1 MKKFSFLI
9 LIFFLSFSLVY
20 SQLSQTGML
29 RGTVTD
35 EEGQPIP
42 GVTVTL
48 KSPSLI
54 LPKIDTLSN
63 ENGVYRFPSLYP
75 GTFEIVFRLEG
86 FKSLLRKGIIVHVGE
101 TITVNISLQLGKI
114 EEEIV
119 VVGKAP
125 TIDRQKTT
133 KTATLDSNFI
143 SAIPA
148 TRTLGTY
155 FNMTPGTTGDTSHG
169 GSVRDNTYNM
179 DGVNTG
185 DGVVG
190 TEALFFS
197 MDTVEEISV
206 QSGGLSAEYGQVRGA
221 VVNTISKAGGNKF
234 HGAIDIYY
242 RHESLKS
249 DNTTG
254 TPLEGESSGAKYE
267 MEPGINLGGPIIKN
281 KLWFFVN
288 FSFNKRESY
297 VSGYPY
303 DKDEDTPTDDY
314 RPYPYLKLSYQPN
327 KDNKFMFSYR
337 YSDIQRHHRGASRY
351 QIEDTTWEQVTATHV
366 FNLHYTK
373 FIGSNFYMNIKAF
386 VYLSQF
392 DLLAK
397 NDKANRYE
405 YTTGY
410 NTGSYGYDDINP
422 RDRYSIQTD
431 GTFFIDNFM
440 GSHQVKIGAEYMQ
453 SNSGRELSWKTDPE
467 VNDMCFIN
475 TYYGTYNDGTWYAP
489 YNTKEITKN
498 FFAYIQDT
506 WNIGSRLTA
515 NIGVRFQYMRG
526 IIPKQNEDEGDQM
539 LWGYTYNRS
548 VPKALTPLKWT
559 TLAPRL
565 GLIYDLFEDGKTLLK
580 ASFSRYYMANLSQW
594 FSGTNPNGFVN
605 YGAYLYPDGSIAYP
619 YSIGL
624 SGPEYA
630 GKFGYED
637 HKAKAPHTD
646 EFVIGIEKE
655 IFEDWSVGIR
665 YIKKWDRNLLED
677 ANSEALDM
685 DKLMNEGILEWTNF
699 TPVTVTDT
707 FDNNTVTFWDK
718 LSSVPSKYYTI
729 NPPDAKRDY
738 DAVELTLNKRYSHGW
753 QMKASYVYQNSRGLI
768 GTDFNDSWG
777 GTGYYDNPNYHIN
790 AIGRFPYERRHQ
802 FKFQATVKGP
812 FGLNLGTYFRY
823 LSGNRYTR
831 TIRNS
836 DLGLDLFQNPETIYA
851 EERGSRGYPALAIL
865 DLKLEKRFN
874 IGSFTLVLFGDCFNV
889 LNSGKATGF
898 HTSSSNPTY
907 TFEEM
912 TRIQSPRIFRI
923 GSKIEW

>member
-9 LIFFLSFSLVY
+9 FVFFLSFSLVFP
-20 SQLSQTGML
+20 QLSQTGMI
-29 RGTVTD
+29 RGTVAD
-35 EEGQPIP
+35 VEGQPIP
-42 GVTVTL
+42 GVTVTI

-54 LPKIDTLSN
+54 ISKIDTLSN
-63 ENGVYRFPSLYP
+63 ENGAYRFPSLSP
-75 GTFEIVFRLEG
+75 GTYEIVFKLEG
-86 FKSLLRKGIIVHVGE
+86 FKSLFRKGIIVHVGE
-101 TITVNISLQLGKI
+101 TITVDIGLELGKI
-114 EEEIV
+114 EEEIIV
-119 VVGKAP
+119 TGKAP

-143 SAIPA
+143 SGIPA

-155 FNMTPGTTGDTSHG
+155 FNMTPGTTGNTSHG
-169 GSVRDNTYNM
+169 GSVRDNTYNV
-179 DGVNTG
+179 DGVNTT

-221 VVNTISKAGGNKF
+221 VVNVISKSGGNTF
-234 HGAIDIYY
+234 HGAIDVFY

-249 DNTTG
+249 DNTKG
-254 TPLEGESSGAKYE
+254 TPLEGESSGAKFE
-267 MEPGINLGGPIIKN
+267 MEPGFSLGGPIVKN

-288 FSFNKRESY
+288 LSFNKRETY

-303 DKDEDTPTDDY
+303 NKDEDVPTDDY

-327 KDNKFMFSYR
+327 KDNKVIFSYR

-351 QIEDTTWEQVTATHV
+351 QLEATTWEQKTATHV

-386 VYLSQF
+386 MYLSQF
-392 DLLAK
+392 NLLAK
-397 NDKANRYE
+397 NDEANWYE
-405 YTTGY
+405 STNYL
-410 NTGSYGYDDINP
+410 NTGSHGYDDINP
-422 RDRYSIQTD
+422 RDRYSIQAD

-453 SNSGRELSWKTDPE
+453 SNSGRELRFKQDSA
-467 VNDMCFIN
+467 VSDMCFI
-475 TYYGTYNDGTWYAP
+475 TTYNGSLWYGTWYAP

-498 FFAYIQDT
+498 IFAYVQDT
-506 WNIGSRLTA
+506 WNIGSKLTA
-515 NIGVRFQYMRG
+515 NIGIRFQYMRG
-526 IIPKQNEDEGDQM
+526 IIPKQNEDEGDQT
-539 LWGYTYNRS
+539 LFGYAYNRS
-548 VPKALTPLKWT
+548 VPEALTPLKWT

-594 FSGTNPNGFVN
+594 FSGANPNGWVY
-605 YGAYLYPDGSIAYP
+605 YGGVLNSDGSVAYP
-619 YSIGL
+619 YSIGI

-630 GKFGYED
+630 TKFGYED
-637 HKAKAPHTD
+637 HDAKAPYTD
-646 EFVIGIEKE
+646 EFVIGFEKE

-665 YIKKWDRNLLED
+665 YIRKWDRNLLED

-699 TPVTVTDT
+699 APVTVTDT
-707 FDNNTVTFWDK
+707 FDNSTVTFWDK
-718 LSSVPSKYYTI
+718 LSSIPFKGYTI

-738 DAVELTLNKRYSHGW
+738 DSIEITLNKRYSHGW

-768 GTDFNDSWG
+768 GTDFGDSWG
-777 GTGYYDNPNYHIN
+777 GTGYYDSPNSHIN
-790 AIGRFPYERRHQ
+790 AIGRFPLERRHQ
-802 FKFQATVKGP
+802 FKFQSTVKGP

-823 LSGNRYTR
+823 LSGGRYTR
-831 TIRNS
+831 TINNN
-836 DLGLDLFQNPETIYA
+836 DLGLSLFQGSTTIYG
-851 EERGSRGYPALAIL
+851 EERGSRAYPAVAIL

-874 IGSFTLVLFGDCFNV
+874 IGNFTLVLFGDCFNV
-889 LNSGKATGF
+889 LNSGKATGV

-912 TRIQSPRIFRI
+912 TAIQSPRIFRI